1 MIYEEISTPF
11 VSEDMPEEEEATEE
25 TEDETEEETENTGDE
40 EM

>member
-25 TEDETEEETENTGDE
+25 TETEETEDTEDE